1 MTGAFCADDAH
12 VDTWAQWPVGSRWKA
27 PSNGIAMSNTRHTSI
42 AVMAGRLRKALF
54 IRGQCNPGGP
64 SRLPIDPA
72 APMIFSPGIAG
83 GLGCQGQLPEGGGRR
98 SSRSARCRAS
108 SGERREG
115 PRGVSDH
122 HGGPPA
128 GVSPPRGPE
137 ASHADRARPDEN
149 LELSSVRDPDH
160 HETAHAPVRGAAPWS
175 RTADAPMACSVFS
188 PSFEVRSVPRYRL
201 TF

>member
-83 GLGCQGQLPEGGGRR
+83 GLGCQGQLPEGGAGEAAAQPGAAHRPASAVRVRVGFPITTAARRRERAHPEALKPATRIELDQTRTWSCPRCVTLIITRRPTPLSEVRRRGVGRLMR
-98 SSRSARCRAS
+98 PWRAPSSR
-108 SGERREG
+108 
-115 PRGVSDH
+115 
-122 HGGPPA
+122 
-128 GVSPPRGPE
+128 
-137 ASHADRARPDEN
+137 RP
-149 LELSSVRDPDH
+149 
-160 HETAHAPVRGAAPWS
+160 S
-175 RTADAPMACSVFS
+175 R
-188 PSFEVRSVPRYRL
+188 
-201 TF
+201 